1 LPPPAHD
8 DAFPGHALAES
19 FALAAQV
26 VAKVIGGAS
35 LSPVLIASVAPR
47 AAPAL
52 RAAVQDLSYKTL
64 RVYGV
69 PQAITQKL
77 LQRPVTDV
85 VLLALLYVALVDLRA
100 RADHA
105 HTVVD
110 QAVVA
115 ARNLG
120 RNAATGL
127 VNAVLRNYLRQRDAI
142 EARLARDDVARHA
155 HPRWWIDRVRARFP
169 HDWVA
174 VLAASNTPP
183 PMTLRVN
190 ERATDVPAYLAQLAA
205 AGIEATA
212 LGASAVM
219 LAKPMPVDRLPGFHA
234 GMVSVQDAGAQRAA
248 ALLDAQPGERV
259 LDACAAPGGKTAHLL
274 ERTDVDLV
282 ALDDD
287 PARVERIEENLRR
300 LRLRARV
307 LTGDAANPEAWWDGK
322 PFDRVLCDVPCTA
335 SGVVRRHPDI
345 KWLRRP
351 ADVARFA
358 GTQSAILEALWQVV
372 APGGRLLYVTCS
384 IFTEE
389 NDERIAAFLGR
400 HDDAARVPLPGF
412 PPGLPEGQLLPDP
425 THDGFYYA
433 LLAKR

>member
-1 LPPPAHD
+1 MSSPAHD

-19 FALAAQV
+19 YALAAQV
-26 VAKVIGGAS
+26 VAKVMGGAS
-35 LSPVLIASVAPR
+35 LSPALIGAVAGR
-47 AAPAL
+47 AAPPL

-64 RVYGV
+64 RAYGV

-85 VLLALLYVALVDLRA
+85 VLLALLHVALVDLRA

-115 ARNLG
+115 ARTLG

-142 EARLARDDVARHA
+142 EARLARDEVAVHG

-169 HDWVA
+169 DYWA
-174 VLAASNTPP
+174 AILAASNAPP

-190 ERATDVPAYLAQLAA
+190 ARVSDVPTCLARLAA

-212 LGASAVM
+212 LGDSAVM
-219 LAKPMPVDRLPGFHA
+219 LARPMPVDRLPGFHE

-248 ALLDAQPGERV
+248 AFLDARAGHRV

-274 ERTDVDLV
+274 ERADVTLV
-282 ALDDD
+282 AIDDD

-307 LTGDAANPEAWWDGK
+307 LAGDAANPEAWWDGK

-351 ADVARFA
+351 ADIARFA

-384 IFTEE
+384 IFAEE

-400 HDDAARVPLPGF
+400 HDDAERVPLPGF